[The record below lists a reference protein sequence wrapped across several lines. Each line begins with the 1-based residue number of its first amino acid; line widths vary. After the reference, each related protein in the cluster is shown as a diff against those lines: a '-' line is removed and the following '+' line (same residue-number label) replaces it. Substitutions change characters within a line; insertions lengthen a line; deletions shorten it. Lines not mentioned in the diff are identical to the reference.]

1 MAIKG
6 KEDNITKKIFMKRKD
21 DVALTKVEIKKNK
34 ENDAKETIRRNEK

>member
-21 DVALTKVEIKKNK
+21 DVALTKVEIKKTK
-34 ENDAKETIRRNEK
+34 KTMQKKR